1 MGASMDALKGVPL
14 SSTGESLGT
23 ECKINSESSST
34 ELAACGD
41 QKAGNNQLIEVYQSQ
56 VVFVF

>member
-1 MGASMDALKGVPL
+1 MDALKGVPL